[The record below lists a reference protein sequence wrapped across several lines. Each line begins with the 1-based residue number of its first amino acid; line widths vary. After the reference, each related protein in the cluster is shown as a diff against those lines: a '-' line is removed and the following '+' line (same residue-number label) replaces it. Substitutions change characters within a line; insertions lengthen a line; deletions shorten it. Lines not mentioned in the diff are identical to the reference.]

1 MTQTK
6 RFLTV
11 LFIIIWLLCAVS
23 CFSRDVQT
31 AQEGEMNAVLI
42 HADQY
47 LEEARMQLVS
57 SCNILGFD
65 RETFLNMTVGK
76 PIRIY
81 TFDGFGDVLSDDV
94 YSCPLFYQDNI
105 VGIIGVYYDLA
116 DQQYH
121 CSLGKMYA
129 DKLNEIWHSD
139 TLSYSEGFIIGQLYD
154 KLFITDGKEVE
165 VIFDEE
171 GEHTRSISV
180 EELKELCPHIA
191 ENVDDR
197 YFLSKTTTPESTMQV
212 R

>member
-1 MTQTK
+1 MK
-6 RFLTV
+6 KV
-11 LFIIIWLLCAVS
+11 SLFILVIVLSLSFLSVS
-23 CFSRDVQT
+23 EKQS
-31 AQEGEMNAVLI
+31 AEKALEGEMNAVLI

-121 CSLGKMYA
+121 YSLGKMYA